1 MTRACETV
9 IDIFFIAD
17 IFVNLRTGY
26 IEGAPPPAEARL
38 TDHATATPVSRT
50 SAYPRE
56 IVLARSV

>member
-38 TDHATATPVSRT
+38 MDHATPVSCT

-56 IVLARSV
+56 IAPARSV